1 MAGGDDVTDATTDVT
16 EDPAGGGVSS
26 YEGADAEAT
35 ADTQERR
42 RKRETPLLMVHTGE
56 GKGKSTAAFG
66 MMLRAWNQ
74 GWPIAV
80 FQFVKSGK
88 WRVGEQA
95 AAGKLGGIDWFK
107 MGDGWSWTSRDL
119 DQSADLAREGWE
131 EVKRCLA
138 EERYRFY
145 LLDEFTYP
153 MKWGWIDVDEVVSV
167 LRDRPGWQYVMVTG
181 RDAAPALVDAADL
194 VTEMRKVA
202 HPFDAGWRG
211 QKGIE
216 W

>member
-1 MAGGDDVTDATTDVT
+1 MSTH
-16 EDPAGGGVSS
+16 EPRSS
-26 YEGADAEAT
+26 TYEGATPEAT
-35 ADTQERR
+35 ADTQPRR
-42 RKRETPLLMVHTGE
+42 RKRETPLLMVHTGT

-66 MMLRAWNQ
+66 MALRAWNQ

-95 AAGKLGGIDWFK
+95 AAEKLGGIDWFK

-119 DQSADLAREGWE
+119 EGSAELAREGWA

-153 MKWGWIDVDEVVSV
+153 MHWGWIDTEEVVETF
-167 LRDRPGWQYVMVTG
+167 RARPGWQYVCVTG
-181 RDAAPALVDAADL
+181 RHAPAPLLEAADL
-194 VTEMRKVA
+194 VTEMVKVA
-202 HPFDAGWRG
+202 HPLDQGWRG

>member
-1 MAGGDDVTDATTDVT
+1 MTDERSRYDGATDKDT
-16 EDPAGGGVSS
+16 
-26 YEGADAEAT
+26 ADA
-35 ADTQERR
+35 QPKR
-42 RKRETPLLMVHTGE
+42 RKRETPLLMVHTGT

-66 MMLRAWNQ
+66 MMMRAWNQ
-74 GWPIAV
+74 DWPIAV

-95 AAGKLGGIDWFK
+95 AAAKLGGIDWFK

-119 DQSADLAREGWE
+119 AESADLAREGWE

-153 MKWGWIDVDEVVSV
+153 MKWGWVDTAEVVET
-167 LRDRPGWQYVMVTG
+167 LERRTGLQYVMITG
-181 RDAAPALVDAADL
+181 RDAPAELVEAADL
-194 VTEMRKVA
+194 VTEMTKVK
-202 HPFDAGWRG
+202 HPLDQGWRG

>member
-1 MAGGDDVTDATTDVT
+1 MTDERSQYDGAT
-16 EDPAGGGVSS
+16 
-26 YEGADAEAT
+26 ADAT
-35 ADTQERR
+35 ADTQPRR
-42 RKRETPLLMVHTGE
+42 RKRETPLLMVHTGT

-66 MMLRAWNQ
+66 MMMRAWSQ
-74 GWPIAV
+74 DWPIAV

-95 AAGKLGGIDWFK
+95 AAEKLGGIDWFK
-107 MGDGWSWTSRDL
+107 MGDGWSWTSRDPAE
-119 DQSADLAREGWE
+119 SADLAREGWE

-153 MKWGWIDVDEVVSV
+153 MKWGWVDTAEVVEV
-167 LRDRPGWQYVMVTG
+167 LRNRTGWQYVMITG
-181 RDAAPALVDAADL
+181 RDAPAELVEAADL
-194 VTEMRKVA
+194 VTEMTKVK
-202 HPFDAGWRG
+202 HPLDQGWRG

>member
-1 MAGGDDVTDATTDVT
+1 MTDERSHYDGATDK
-16 EDPAGGGVSS
+16 
-26 YEGADAEAT
+26 AT
-35 ADTQERR
+35 ADAQPKR
-42 RKRETPLLMVHTGE
+42 RKRETPLLMVHTGT

-66 MMLRAWNQ
+66 MMMRAWNQ
-74 GWPIAV
+74 DWPIAV

-95 AAGKLGGIDWFK
+95 AAAKLGGIDWFK

-119 DQSADLAREGWE
+119 AESADLAREGWE

-153 MKWGWIDVDEVVSV
+153 MKWGWVDTAEVVAT
-167 LRDRPGWQYVMVTG
+167 LRNRTGLQYVMITG
-181 RDAAPALVDAADL
+181 RDAPAELIEAADL
-194 VTEMRKVA
+194 VTEMTKVK
-202 HPFDAGWRG
+202 HPLDQGWRG